1 MTSGA
6 ATATAAVAA
15 GPPVLTV
22 TGARADIRLDRPA
35 QHNRLENGDI
45 VLLRSHFAQV
55 NEARDIRVLVLTGTG
70 RTFCSGYDL
79 GSLRSGDADRPAG
92 ASFEALTD
100 ELENLRVPTIC
111 ALNGPVY
118 GGGTDLALACD
129 FRIATGTCR
138 MFMPAARI
146 GLQYY
151 PGGLRRYAS
160 RLGLGAAKKLFLTG
174 VTIEAPEMMQIGYL
188 DEVVPAES
196 LARRVDE
203 LADTLAAQAPLA
215 VEGMKKALN
224 EIARA
229 QLDETAARE
238 NHLRTRRS
246 ADVREGL
253 KAMQEKRKPQFKGH

>member
-6 ATATAAVAA
+6 ATAGAAAA
-15 GPPVLTV
+15 SGPPVLTV

-45 VLLRSHFAQV
+45 VLLRSYFAQL
-55 NEARDIRVLVLTGTG
+55 NEARDIRVLVLTGSG
-70 RTFCSGYDL
+70 PTFCSGYDL
-79 GSLRSGDADRPAG
+79 GSLRSGDSDRPTG
-92 ASFEALTD
+92 ANFESLTD

-129 FRIATGTCR
+129 FRIAVERCR

-174 VTIEAPEMMQIGYL
+174 VTIEAPEMRDIGYL
-188 DEVVPAES
+188 DEVVPADR
-196 LARRVDE
+196 LAGRVDE
-203 LADTLAAQAPLA
+203 LAETLAAQAPLA

-224 EIARA
+224 EIARS
-229 QLDETAARE
+229 QLDEAAARD

-246 ADVREGL
+246 NDVREGL